1 MTERA
6 TLEIV
11 TEPVHIECYKAI
23 GAAVFEI
30 LSDDTVKLLTAF
42 NPGVTAADMAA
53 AVASAE
59 RYAKVLNQAWAF

>member
-6 TLEIV
+6 TLEVIRTIPHIV
-11 TEPVHIECYKAI
+11 SYRAV

-42 NPGVTAADMAA
+42 NPGTTAADMAA

-59 RYAKVLNQAWAF
+59 RYAKVLNQARAF